1 MAGGLTRSVGSAH
14 RRDGTVQVTYDGHP
28 LYYYVGDVKPGEIL
42 CQNVEEFG
50 GRWLVVS
57 RAGTP
62 VH

>member
-1 MAGGLTRSVGSAH
+1 
-14 RRDGTVQVTYDGHP
+14 VQVTYDGHP